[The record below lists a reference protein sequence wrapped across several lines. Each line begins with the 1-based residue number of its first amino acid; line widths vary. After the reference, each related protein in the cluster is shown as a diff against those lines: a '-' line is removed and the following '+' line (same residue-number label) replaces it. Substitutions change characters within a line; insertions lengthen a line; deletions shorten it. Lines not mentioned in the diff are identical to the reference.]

1 MQGPSIAPSP
11 LQTRQ
16 SEPPPPIA
24 AAAVAARTR
33 HAEHMSEASW
43 EAPLQHL
50 VDEGVI
56 ISWTLLSHS
65 SAACLASSGGE
76 CPTSTAHQ
84 VHGLFTQG
92 ACVECVSDREFC

>member
-16 SEPPPPIA
+16 SEPPP
-24 AAAVAARTR
+24 
-33 HAEHMSEASW
+33 
-43 EAPLQHL
+43 PLQHL